1 MANSEKNSMAVA
13 SLVLGIVSVVFSF
26 FGSWALLGLVTGI
39 VGIVLAVKG
48 RKITA
53 KRGMATAGL
62 VLSIVGTSLSGLMF
76 ICAACVIGTAGS
88 IIDGLNSIQ

>member
-13 SLVLGIVSVVFSF
+13 SLVLGIVSVVGSF
-26 FGSWALLGLVTGI
+26 FGAWALLGLIAGI

-48 RKITA
+48 KKIPA
-53 KRGMATAGL
+53 KKGMATAGL

-76 ICAACVIGTAGS
+76 VCAACVLGTAGS
-88 IIDGLNSIQ
+88 IIGGLNSIQ

>member
-13 SLVLGIVSVVFSF
+13 SLVLGIVSVVGSF
-26 FGSWALLGLVTGI
+26 FGGWALLGLIAGI

-48 RKITA
+48 KKIPA
-53 KRGMATAGL
+53 KKGMATAGL

-76 ICAACVIGTAGS
+76 VCAACVLGTAGS
-88 IIDGLNSIQ
+88 IIGGLNSIQ